1 MDNCHCKH
9 GDDLERRLAQIEAA
23 VAVLRWI
30 IPILVTGTG
39 VLVVLAR

>member
-1 MDNCHCKH
+1 MTDVHCEH
-9 GDDLERRLAQIEAA
+9 CPDHERRLSAIETA

-30 IPILVTGTG
+30 VPILVTGTG